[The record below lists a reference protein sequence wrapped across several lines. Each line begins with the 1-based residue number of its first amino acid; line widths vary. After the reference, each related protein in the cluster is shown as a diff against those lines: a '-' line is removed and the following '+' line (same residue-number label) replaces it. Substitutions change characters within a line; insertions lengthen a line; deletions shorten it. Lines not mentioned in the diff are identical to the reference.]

1 MMRLPVQLRTRT
13 PRVNPI
19 TEIVDSDGKVIAVVL
34 TPQIGP
40 AIVAAINH
48 ADKLEAALR
57 EARPLVVAQ
66 MMSEPL
72 EDGGTLRALDAALAA
87 YDAAK
92 EGK

>member
-1 MMRLPVQLRTRT
+1 
-13 PRVNPI
+13 
-19 TEIVDSDGKVIAVVL
+19 
-34 TPQIGP
+34 
-40 AIVAAINH
+40 
-48 ADKLEAALR
+48 
-57 EARPLVVAQ
+57 